1 MDEQKSNTSHFAA
14 AVILVVDDD
23 PVQRDILQIIL
34 SDEGYQTHAA
44 SSAEEALKMAKTL
57 KPDVVLTDLRM
68 HKMNGIELMEK
79 LRSQADAP
87 VVIIMSASGLPRIID
102 ESVGKGAFS
111 FMIKPLD
118 IPQLVLNINRAL
130 EIAARLKYPG
140 QRSQRLY

>member
-1 MDEQKSNTSHFAA
+1 MDKQKSDTSPFAV

-34 SDEGYQTHAA
+34 SDEGYQTHVA
-44 SSAEEALKMAKTL
+44 SSAEEALKVAKTL

-79 LRSQADAP
+79 LRSQGDAP
-87 VVIIMSASGLPRIID
+87 EVIIMSASGLPCMIE
-102 ESVGKGAFS
+102 ESIGKGAFS
-111 FMIKPLD
+111 FIQKPLD
-118 IPQLVLNINRAL
+118 IPQVLLNINRAL
-130 EIAARLKYPG
+130 EITARLKYPD

>member
-1 MDEQKSNTSHFAA
+1 MDEQKRNTSHFAA

-79 LRSQADAP
+79 LRAQADAP
-87 VVIIMSASGLPRIID
+87 EVIIMSASGTPIIIE
-102 ESVGKGAFS
+102 ESGGKEAFS
-111 FMIKPLD
+111 FMQKPLD
-118 IPQLVLNINRAL
+118 MPQVLLNINRAL
-130 EIAARLKYPG
+130 GITAKLRNRNY
-140 QRSQRLY
+140 

>member
-1 MDEQKSNTSHFAA
+1 MDEQKRNTSHFAA

-87 VVIIMSASGLPRIID
+87 VVIIMSAAGLPCIIE

-118 IPQLVLNINRAL
+118 IPQLVFNINRAL
-130 EIAARLKYPG
+130 EITA
-140 QRSQRLY
+140 SI

>member
-1 MDEQKSNTSHFAA
+1 MDEQKSNTSHLAA

-34 SDEGYQTHAA
+34 SDEGYQTHVA

-87 VVIIMSASGLPRIID
+87 EVIIMFASGTPIIIE

-118 IPQLVLNINRAL
+118 IPQLVFNINRAL
-130 EIAARLKYPG
+130 EITARLKYPG

>member
-1 MDEQKSNTSHFAA
+1 MDEQKSNTSHFEA

-34 SDEGYQTHAA
+34 SDEGYQTHVA

-87 VVIIMSASGLPRIID
+87 VVIIMSASGLPRIIE

-118 IPQLVLNINRAL
+118 IPQLVFNINRAL
-130 EIAARLKYPG
+130 GIAARLKYPDG
-140 QRSQRLY
+140 